1 LKLRKENAMTFDHKI
16 NRIEQGTQHLAEE
29 KQRFDEFYL
38 RSQSRIKGM
47 KEEMKEIADER
58 RSRP

>member
-1 LKLRKENAMTFDHKI
+1 MTRVRVFDHKI
-16 NRIEQGTQHLAEE
+16 KRIEEGTQHLAEE